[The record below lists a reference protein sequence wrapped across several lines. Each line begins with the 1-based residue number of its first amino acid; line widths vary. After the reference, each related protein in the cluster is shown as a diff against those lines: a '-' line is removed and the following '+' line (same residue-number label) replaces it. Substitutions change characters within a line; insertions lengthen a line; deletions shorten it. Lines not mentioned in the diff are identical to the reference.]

1 MTDNTANDD
10 RMPADIYRDM
20 LHDLT
25 AENERL
31 QARITELEAELAVT
45 RGTLAA
51 PPPDDDQPDI
61 VHDVPP
67 NAPR

>member
-1 MTDNTANDD
+1 MDD
-10 RMPADIYRDM
+10 TILSHAEALAEIRRMRAEIQSLRD
-20 LHDLT
+20 
-25 AENERL
+25 A
-31 QARITELEAELAVT
+31 IIELELGTAVT

-61 VHDVPP
+61 VHDIPP